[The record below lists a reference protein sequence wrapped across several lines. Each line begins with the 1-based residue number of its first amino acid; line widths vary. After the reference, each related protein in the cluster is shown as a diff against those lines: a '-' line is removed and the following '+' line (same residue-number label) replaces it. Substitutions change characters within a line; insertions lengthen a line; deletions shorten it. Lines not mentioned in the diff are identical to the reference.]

1 MLHPKAVIPSI
12 NSTLSAMNETINSS
26 EIQDFVVAFEQRYA
40 RVWVSH
46 ERKTIICELLAD
58 YIPIEDFK
66 LAFGQIG
73 EIVKAGDFEKF
84 IFDKRSLRA
93 FHQPTME
100 WYFIF
105 WKKEMLEYGVKT
117 HRKILPAEKWFEKMV
132 QIAKNQILQTY
143 PDNIIDQLDIR
154 YCDTIEEAIEI

>member
-1 MLHPKAVIPSI
+1 
-12 NSTLSAMNETINSS
+12 MNETINSS
-26 EIQDFVVAFEQRYA
+26 EIQDFEVAFEQRYA
-40 RVWVSH
+40 RVWFKRDKKIV
-46 ERKTIICELLAD
+46 ICELLAD

-66 LAFGQIG
+66 LIFGQIG
-73 EIVKAGDFEKF
+73 EVVKAGDFEKF

-100 WYFIF
+100 WYFIH
-105 WKKEMLEYGVKT
+105 WKREMLEYGLKT

-143 PDNIIDQLDIR
+143 PDNIIDQLDIK
-154 YCDTIEEAIEI
+154 YCDSIDEAVAL